1 MVRARRRFGQH
12 FLESAWADRLV
23 AAIEPQDGDRFL
35 EIGPGPGALT
45 LRLAP
50 RVAHLTAVEV
60 DRDLA
65 AALAPQLPPNVE
77 LVVADFLALDLTS
90 LLQGGAVRVA
100 GNLPYNI
107 SSPILFRLIEASRT
121 CDPSTRSGSPRAPSR
136 GEPANPRPCDKLR
149 VAPSIVE
156 GRTREPATLRQAQGC
171 PEHRRGAIVDA
182 TLMLQREVAERLEA
196 RPGTGDYGVL
206 SISVQLHADVRRVL
220 TLPPGAF
227 RPAPKVHSAVVR
239 LTFRPPSSPPR
250 DERVL
255 EAMVRS
261 MFTQRR
267 KTLANALS
275 RFAEGRGVSAVTALE
290 ASDIDPSRRPETLD
304 LAELTRLADHFTTGS
319 DR

>member
-12 FLESAWADRLV
+12 FLEPAWADKLV
-23 AAIEPQDGDRFL
+23 AAIEPQGDDRFL

-77 LVVADFLALDLTS
+77 LLVGDFLDLDLTPV
-90 LLQGGAVRVA
+90 LQPGPVRIA

-107 SSPILFRLIEASRT
+107 SSPILFKLIEAAR
-121 CDPSTRSGSPRAPSR
+121 PSVGAGLQTRPGARMNEPASPRTP
-136 GEPANPRPCDKLR
+136 EPAIR
-149 VAPSIVE
+149 
-156 GRTREPATLRQAQGC
+156 
-171 PEHRRGAIVDA
+171 DA

-196 RPGTGDYGVL
+196 RPGTRDYGVL

-220 TLPPGAF
+220 SLPPGAF

-239 LTFRPPSSPPR
+239 LTFRPPSSPPG
-250 DERVL
+250 DERVF

-267 KTLANALS
+267 KMLANAL
-275 RFAEGRGVSAVTALE
+275 RPFAEARGVSAMSALE

-304 LAELTRLADHFTTGS
+304 LAELTRLADRFTAGS